1 MIKINRNKNI
11 ALTIVF
17 ILIFSALF
25 LRLFYLQIIQH
36 HKLSDL
42 SIDNA
47 AKIVS
52 DPAPR
57 GIIYDRKGKA
67 IVENQPVFSVHVLPY
82 ILNKKPANERKYILN
97 KLSILL
103 GDKIDYKVS
112 ATEPIIVKD
121 HIQKEIAIRIQ
132 ERRLDLDGVVVRTSP
147 VRRYPYGSA
156 ACHVLGYIGEIQ
168 RDDLLKLK
176 EEGYRIGDFI
186 GKDGLEKVY
195 DKQLRGIDGGKKI
208 EVDVYGNPLR
218 ILESLEPIPGADMQ
232 TTLDI
237 NLQMAVEKALG
248 AKAGAV
254 VVMDPK
260 TGEIL
265 ALTSHPNYDPN
276 LFVKPMEKGAWASL
290 NSAYHPFMNRA
301 LAIYPPGS
309 TFKVVTLTAALEGNF
324 AKSQEMFNCPGYYR
338 INNRIAKC
346 WKETG
351 HWAINI
357 VEGLVQSCDVV
368 FYQLGMR
375 IGPDELASY
384 AEKFGLGSRTGIDL
398 PQEKKG
404 LVPSKSW
411 KKDTLHEPWY
421 EGESMNYG
429 IGQGYVQVT
438 PMQMAGVYAGIATG
452 AIPKPY
458 IVTKITD
465 RNGIT
470 ITEGKTRI
478 AYKVPLSD
486 KNIQIIR
493 NALREVVKRAT
504 GIVAKVPG
512 IPAAGKTGTAENPG
526 LPHAWF
532 ICYAPYDNP
541 EIVIVAFV
549 EHGQHGDQASA
560 SVARDILTWYRDN
573 RLEKKYAE

>member
-1 MIKINRNKNI
+1 
-11 ALTIVF
+11 
-17 ILIFSALF
+17 
-25 LRLFYLQIIQH
+25 
-36 HKLSDL
+36 
-42 SIDNA
+42 
-47 AKIVS
+47 
-52 DPAPR
+52 
-57 GIIYDRKGKA
+57 
-67 IVENQPVFSVHVLPY
+67 
-82 ILNKKPANERKYILN
+82 
-97 KLSILL
+97 
-103 GDKIDYKVS
+103 
-112 ATEPIIVKD
+112 
-121 HIQKEIAIRIQ
+121 
-132 ERRLDLDGVVVRTSP
+132 
-147 VRRYPYGSA
+147 
-156 ACHVLGYIGEIQ
+156 
-168 RDDLLKLK
+168 
-176 EEGYRIGDFI
+176 
-186 GKDGLEKVY
+186 
-195 DKQLRGIDGGKKI
+195 
-208 EVDVYGNPLR
+208 
-218 ILESLEPIPGADMQ
+218 MQ

-254 VVMDPK
+254 VVMNPK

-290 NSAYHPFMNRA
+290 KSAYHPFMNRA

-309 TFKVVTLTAALEGNF
+309 TFKVVTLTAALEGNY
-324 AKSQEMFNCPGYYR
+324 AKSQEMFSCPGYYR

-375 IGPDELASY
+375 IGPDELTSY
-384 AEKFGLGSRTGIDL
+384 AERFGLGSRTGIDL

-404 LVPSKSW
+404 LVPTKSW
-411 KKDTLHEPWY
+411 KKEALHEPWY

-438 PMQMAGVYAGIATG
+438 PIQMAGVYAGIATG
-452 AIPKPY
+452 YIPKPF
-458 IVTKITD
+458 IVTEITD
-465 RNGIT
+465 RNGNK

-478 AYKVPLSD
+478 AYKVPLS
-486 KNIQIIR
+486 KENLQIIR
-493 NALREVVKRAT
+493 TALQEVVKRAT
-504 GIVAKVPG
+504 GIVAKVEG
-512 IPAAGKTGTAENPG
+512 IAAAGKTGTAENPG

-532 ICYAPYDNP
+532 ICYAPVEKP

-573 RLEKKYAE
+573 RLKMKNQTE